1 MDADSAY
8 RLCYLVAV
16 RPVEMMDI
24 VKDTFEDITT
34 NDTAEEHLVWLLNIV
49 YLMLNLLAQMAN
61 EPWMTEAG
69 KENKEVGTE
78 TGKEENKEVV
88 KETGK
93 AHFTKTAFEERLVGF
108 NKWVFGVASR
118 LLCHN
123 YNKENTL
130 SSIGVLCSL
139 FLDCHYMTCTVIGS
153 LDKHRPPDH

>member
-16 RPVEMMDI
+16 RPVEMMGI

-34 NDTAEEHLVWLLNIV
+34 NDTAEEHLVWLLSFV
-49 YLMLNLLAQMAN
+49 YLMLNLLAQMTN
-61 EPWMTEAG
+61 EPWM
-69 KENKEVGTE
+69 KE
-78 TGKEENKEVV
+78 TGT
-88 KETGK
+88 ETGK
-93 AHFTKTAFEERLVGF
+93 AHFAKAAFEERLVGF
-108 NKWVFGVASR
+108 NEWVFGVASR

-153 LDKHRPPDH
+153 LDNHRPPDH

>member
-1 MDADSAY
+1 
-8 RLCYLVAV
+8 
-16 RPVEMMDI
+16 
-24 VKDTFEDITT
+24 
-34 NDTAEEHLVWLLNIV
+34 
-49 YLMLNLLAQMAN
+49 
-61 EPWMTEAG
+61 MTETG
-69 KENKEVGTE
+69 KEENKEVGTETGKEENKEVGTE

-93 AHFTKTAFEERLVGF
+93 AHFTKAAFEERLVGF